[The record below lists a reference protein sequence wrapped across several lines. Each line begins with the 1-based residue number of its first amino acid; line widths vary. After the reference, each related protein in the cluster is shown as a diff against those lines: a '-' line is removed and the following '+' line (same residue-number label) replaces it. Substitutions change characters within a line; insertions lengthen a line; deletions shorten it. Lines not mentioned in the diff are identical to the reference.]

1 MDVTVEK
8 KVIILALGQPRMFLD
23 FFLKKWCPNQCFLN
37 MWPCK
42 KGIMSQIFNQ
52 EHGWQPGPTDAET
65 DHGIEALAEAVSDG
79 APW

>member
-1 MDVTVEK
+1 
-8 KVIILALGQPRMFLD
+8 
-23 FFLKKWCPNQCFLN
+23 